1 MRLLKKQDTLWEPTV
16 ESSSN
21 SSTIYDRPLQENIYT
36 SSRKSILELLIG
48 LAQIWRTTPL
58 AVVSLFCSVGLLFIG
73 FGFYAS
79 RVGNGLA
86 EPIFWA
92 GTAVLLLPVVVA
104 IIAGSLTRTQQV
116 GALLILGLA
125 FYLFKVIYSPSFFT
139 FLDEMQHWRTVNDI
153 LLSHHLFDLNPILT
167 VSPYYPG
174 LEIVTDALISLTGLS
189 IFQAGLII
197 IGVGRIIIVLSLY
210 LLFEKIS
217 QSSQVAG
224 IGTLVYMANPH
235 FLLFDAQFAYE
246 SLALPLAVLTLYL
259 AVKHADFSGF
269 GKLAMGFVILLG
281 VAAVIVTHHV
291 TSFLLVSILLLW
303 AFILGLKGIQVFAR
317 FSPTWAGLLGYAGI
331 VTWLAYVATQAVVYL
346 SSPLITA
353 MQQIVLLIL
362 GERTPRQLFVQSNT
376 GLPNDLYL
384 KVLGIASVLL
394 ILLLL
399 PYGLLKV
406 WQKYRSQPV
415 AVILGLIAIS
425 YPVTMALHYVPW
437 GLLVAT
443 RTAPYVFLGVGFVVA
458 VGYTYFRRSK
468 RWSISIQAIFISIIM
483 VVFLGMVASGVSAWG
498 LPVEYNQES
507 YTNSADQQSISA
519 ADWAWTNLGPNQR
532 FAAEGN
538 TQWILASYGEQ
549 RSITPD
555 ADKIWE
561 QSIFDAGVSNGDI
574 LGLLR
579 GGQIQY
585 LAIDRRNGS
594 ALWNP
599 ESNLTQ
605 KSIAS
610 SYLSSFAPR
619 ALYSEF
625 DYMNQVSRIYDGG
638 AVVLYNVGILSNVK

>member
-1 MRLLKKQDTLWEPTV
+1 MV
-16 ESSSN
+16 
-21 SSTIYDRPLQENIYT
+21 
-36 SSRKSILELLIG
+36 
-48 LAQIWRTTPL
+48 
-58 AVVSLFCSVGLLFIG
+58 
-73 FGFYAS
+73 
-79 RVGNGLA
+79 
-86 EPIFWA
+86 
-92 GTAVLLLPVVVA
+92 
-104 IIAGSLTRTQQV
+104 
-116 GALLILGLA
+116 

-153 LLSHHLFDLNPILT
+153 LLSHHLFSLNPILT
-167 VSPYYPG
+167 VSPFYPG

-189 IFQAGLII
+189 IFQAGLIVV
-197 IGVGRIIIVLSLY
+197 GAGRIIIVLSLY

-217 QSSQVAG
+217 GSSQVAG

-259 AVKHADFSGF
+259 AVKFVEFSGF
-269 GKLAMGFVILLG
+269 GKVAMGFAILLG

-303 AFILGLKGIQVFAR
+303 AFLLGLKGIQVFAR
-317 FSPTWAGLLGYAGI
+317 LSPTWAGLLGYAGI
-331 VTWLAYVATQAVVYL
+331 ITWLAYVATQAVVYL
-346 SSPLITA
+346 SSPLATA

-362 GERTPRQLFVQSNT
+362 GERTPRQLFVQNST

-384 KVLGIASVLL
+384 KALGIASVLL

-399 PYGLLKV
+399 PYGLFKV

-415 AVILGLIAIS
+415 AVILGLIAVT

-458 VGYTYFRRSK
+458 VGYVHFRRS
-468 RWSISIQAIFISIIM
+468 RSLSAFIQIAFISVMM
-483 VVFLGMVASGVSAWG
+483 VIFLGTVASGVSAWG

-507 YTNSADQQSISA
+507 YTNSSDQQSISA
-519 ADWAWTNLGPNQR
+519 ADWAWSHLGPNQR

-538 TQWILASYGEQ
+538 MQWILASFGEQ

-561 QSIFDAGVSNGDI
+561 QSIFQAGVNNGDI
-574 LGLLR
+574 SGLLR

-599 ESNLTQ
+599 QSNLVQ
-605 KSIAS
+605 RNFGS
-610 SYLSSFAPR
+610 SFLSSFAPG

-625 DYMNQVSRIYDGG
+625 DYDKQVSRIYDGG
-638 AVVLYNVGILSNVK
+638 AVVMYNVGILSNVK